1 MFAFLFGKKEQK
13 VAGAEPLQQTG
24 NLQQREQD
32 LEKKARQLEKIK
44 QSHHEN
50 AIEHKAKGNNN
61 VALQFL
67 KKEKLIETELAS
79 VNNMLLSI
87 IQQRSALEQ
96 ALINTQTLQVLHVA
110 QNTIKMQQTEWSP
123 DRVANLMDD
132 IDETKAVAR
141 EINSLIES
149 SCKMDI
155 SDEELLALAE
165 PEAGL
170 ATSGSHKMPEASADA
185 SQAPGSQVLDELV
198 ALAAL
203 PALPASGVQMP
214 VLPATTDRQPV
225 AL

>member
-13 VAGAEPLQQTG
+13 VAGAEPLQQIS
-24 NLQQREQD
+24 NLQQREQE

-44 QSHHEN
+44 QSYHEN
-50 AIEHKAKGNNN
+50 AIGQKAKGNNN

-170 ATSGSHKMPEASADA
+170 AASGSHKMPEASADA
-185 SQAPGSQVLDELV
+185 SQAPGSQVLDELA

-203 PALPASGVQMP
+203 AALPASGVQMP

>member
-1 MFAFLFGKKEQK
+1 MFTFLFGKKEQK
-13 VAGAEPLQQTG
+13 VAGAEPLQQIS
-24 NLQQREQD
+24 NLQQREQE

-44 QSHHEN
+44 QSYHEN
-50 AIEHKAKGNNN
+50 AIGQKAKGNNN

-132 IDETKAVAR
+132 IDETKAVTR

-165 PEAGL
+165 PEAGSQMPAVGRL
-170 ATSGSHKMPEASADA
+170 MPEPEAPGSLELALPE
-185 SQAPGSQVLDELV
+185 APGSQM
-198 ALAAL
+198 
-203 PALPASGVQMP
+203 PAPS
-214 VLPATTDRQPV
+214 ATRLPV

>member
-13 VAGAEPLQQTG
+13 IAGASTEPLQQTC

-44 QSHHEN
+44 QSHHDN

-67 KKEKLIETELAS
+67 KKEKLIDAELTS
-79 VNNMLLSI
+79 VNNMLLGI

-141 EINSLIES
+141 EINSLFES
-149 SCKMDI
+149 SCRMEI

-170 ATSGSHKMPEASADA
+170 ATSEV
-185 SQAPGSQVLDELV
+185 PGSQVLDELA
-198 ALAAL
+198 ALATL
-203 PALPASGVQMP
+203 PDLPASGVQMP
-214 VLPATTDRQPV
+214 VLPATTGRQPV

>member
-165 PEAGL
+165 PEAGGRL
-170 ATSGSHKMPEASADA
+170 MPEVSRLMPEPDTTG
-185 SQAPGSQVLDELV
+185 SQELALPEAPGSQM
-198 ALAAL
+198 
-203 PALPASGVQMP
+203 PAPGTA
-214 VLPATTDRQPV
+214 RQPV
-225 AL
+225 VL